1 MVTMQDIIN
10 IMLDSGRTGVELS
23 LYLILPIMV
32 IMMAIMHV
40 LDQKNVLNF
49 IAKAFSPFLIFFGL
63 PGLGVFAIIQIL
75 FISFAAPVSTLK
87 IMEHDDAISDA
98 GIAAT
103 LAAILVMAQA
113 NAVFP
118 LAAVGLNVPVS
129 IATSLISGLIASF
142 IAFKLC
148 GSQPSKE
155 PEKRSQTQ
163 NNKKLIP
170 LLFEGGEAGLAIV
183 LKSIPP
189 LIIAIFM
196 VNLFKRYGV
205 IDFLEII
212 MSPALKLIG
221 IPSVAVLPIVT
232 KFIAGGT
239 AMMAIILDLMKE
251 GLMSVNDLNRIA
263 GFTLNPLDPVG
274 LAVLMAA
281 GPRVVK
287 VAKPAIF
294 AAIIGILIRGVL
306 HLLIF

>member
-1 MVTMQDIIN
+1 MQEILN

-40 LDQKNVLNF
+40 LDKKNILNWV
-49 IAKAFSPFLIFFGL
+49 AKGFSPLLILFGL
-63 PGLGVFAIIQIL
+63 PGLGVFAIVQIL

-87 IMEHDDAISDA
+87 IMEHDDSIGDA

-118 LAAVGLNVPVS
+118 LAAVGLNIPVG
-129 IATSLISGLIASF
+129 IATSLIGGLIASF
-142 IAFKLC
+142 IAFKLS
-148 GSQPSKE
+148 GGHTSDKAIPQVHME
-155 PEKRSQTQ
+155 PIEKS
-163 NNKKLIP
+163 KKLVP

-205 IDFLEII
+205 IDFLEVIL
-212 MSPALKLIG
+212 SPTLTLIG
-221 IPSVAVLPIVT
+221 IPTVAVLPIVT

-251 GLMSVNDLNRIA
+251 GAMSVTDLNRIA

-274 LAVLMAA
+274 LAVLMAT
-281 GPRVVK
+281 GSRVTK
-287 VAKPAIF
+287 VAKPAII
-294 AAIIGILIRGVL
+294 AAIIGIVIRGIL
-306 HLLIF
+306 HLIIF